1 MAGCGLRGV
10 YQSEVARL
18 GVCGMESPD
27 LDTEKQI
34 LLVGRLLHERLN
46 ALADEA
52 EGKGLPTL
60 ANDIRDVKLQLANAI
75 TLIVLTAQS
84 KRLREKVL
92 G

>member
-1 MAGCGLRGV
+1 MDTDR
-10 YQSEVARL
+10 
-18 GVCGMESPD
+18 

-52 EGKGLPTL
+52 ADAGMSTL

-75 TLIVLTAQS
+75 TLIVLQAQS
-84 KRLREKVL
+84 KRLREKAL

>member
-1 MAGCGLRGV
+1 MDTDR
-10 YQSEVARL
+10 
-18 GVCGMESPD
+18 

-52 EGKGLPTL
+52 DSAGMSTL

-75 TLIVLTAQS
+75 TLIVLQAQS
-84 KRLREKVL
+84 KRLREKTV